1 MQIAFGTQSYRL
13 TDRSLSSQRAVN
25 CYLEP
30 APPKAKTFAAVVPCF
45 GIKQLSTIGTGPF
58 RGGLVVNDKIYVVSG
73 VTLYAVNQAGVGTAL
88 GMIPGSRLVSMAA
101 DEINVMVV
109 ADLKG
114 YVYNGSTVQQITDPD
129 FPGAEWV
136 ENFDG
141 YYVVGEPASGEF
153 AISANR
159 DPSSWD
165 GLDFASAEKYPDN
178 LVRGI
183 AQLGELILFG
193 KESGEVWVDSG
204 ESDFPLTKS
213 AAGIW
218 EVGSMSRLGPAKADN
233 TVFFPGHDGIV
244 YRLNGYTP
252 QRVSTTAIEQA
263 IQKATDKDFRGL
275 SWVESGHTMYG
286 LFSSDFAFVYDC
298 STQLWWERLS
308 FRSASWRAAFVILA
322 HKQLYVGDLT
332 SNRFG
337 LLTPDTF
344 TEFGDVLR
352 LSCTAPPIS
361 QDNTRLTIP
370 TIELVFEQGVGI
382 PTGQGSD
389 PQVMLRISR
398 DGGRTFGSER
408 WRGLGKMG
416 EFRRRAR
423 WNRNGQARDWVP
435 EYAISDPVRRTLVL
449 ATADVEEDA
458 P

>member
-13 TDRSLSSQRAVN
+13 TDRSISSQRMVN
-25 CYLEP
+25 GYLEP

-45 GIKQLSTIGTGPF
+45 GIQDLSTIGTGPF
-58 RGGLVVNDKIYVVSG
+58 RGGLVVNDQIYVVSG
-73 VTLYAVNQAGVGTAL
+73 VMLYAVDEFGVGTEL
-88 GMIPGSRLVSMAA
+88 GSIPGVGLVSMAA
-101 DEINVMVV
+101 DEVNVMVV
-109 ADLKG
+109 ADRAG
-114 YVYNGSTVQQITDPD
+114 YFYNGTSVQAISDPD

-141 YYVVGEPASGEF
+141 YFVVGEPNSGQF

-159 DPSSWD
+159 DPSTWD

-204 ESDFPLTKS
+204 EADFPLTKS

-218 EVGSMSRLGPAKADN
+218 EVGLMSRLGPAKADN

-252 QRVSTTAIEQA
+252 QRVSNTAIEQA

-275 SWVESGHTMYG
+275 SWAENGHTMYG
-286 LFSSDFAFVYDC
+286 LFSSDFGFVYDC

-308 FRSASWRAAFVILA
+308 FRSLSWRAAFVIRA

-352 LSCTAPPIS
+352 VSSTAPPIS
-361 QDNTRLTIP
+361 QDNMRLTHNRV
-370 TIELVFEQGVGI
+370 ELVFEQGVGT
-382 PTGQGSD
+382 PTGQGAD
-389 PQVMLRISR
+389 PQVMLRHSD
-398 DGGRTFGSER
+398 DGGRTWSSER

-416 EFRRRAR
+416 EFRRRAV
-423 WNRNGQARDWVP
+423 WNRNGQARDRVY

-449 ATADVEEDA
+449 ATADVTEDA
-458 P
+458 A

>member
-1 MQIAFGTQSYRL
+1 MQIAFGTESYRL
-13 TDRSLSSQRAVN
+13 ADRSLSSQRMVN
-25 CYLEP
+25 GYLEP
-30 APPKAKTFAAVVPCF
+30 APPKAKTLAAIVPCF
-45 GIKQLSTIGTGPF
+45 GIEQLSLIGTGPM

-73 VTLYAVNQAGVGTAL
+73 QTLYSVDQQGNGTAL
-88 GMIPGSRLVSMAA
+88 GAIPGVGLVSMAA

-109 ADLKG
+109 VNPNG
-114 YVYNGSTVQQITDPD
+114 YFYNGSTVQPITDPD

-141 YYVVGEPASGEF
+141 YYVVGEPSSGEF

-165 GLDFASAEKYPDN
+165 ALDFASAEKYPDN

-183 AQLGELILFG
+183 AQLGELILLG

-204 ESDFPLTKS
+204 DPNFPLTKS

-218 EVGSMSRLGPAKADN
+218 EVGCMSRLGPAKADN
-233 TVFFPGHDGIV
+233 TVFFPGSDGIV

-263 IQKATDKDFRGL
+263 IQAATDKDFRGIA
-275 SWVESGHTMYG
+275 WAENGHTHYG
-286 LFSSDFAFVYDC
+286 LFSTDFAFVYDC

-308 FRSASWRAAFVILA
+308 FRSTSWRAAFVIRA
-322 HKQLYVGDLT
+322 HKQLYVGDIT

-337 LLTPDTF
+337 LLTPKSFED
-344 TEFGDVLR
+344 FGEVLR
-352 LSCTAPPIS
+352 GSCTSPPIS
-361 QDNTRLTIP
+361 QDNTRLTHSR
-370 TIELVFEQGVGI
+370 IELVFEQGVGI
-382 PTGQGSD
+382 PSGQGAD
-389 PQVMLRISR
+389 PQVMLRHSD
-398 DGGRTFGSER
+398 DGGRTWSSER

-416 EFRRRAR
+416 EFRRRAI
-423 WNRNGQARDWVP
+423 WNRNGQARDRVY
-435 EYAISDPVRRTLVL
+435 EYSISDPVRRTLIL
-449 ATADVEEDA
+449 ATADVTADA